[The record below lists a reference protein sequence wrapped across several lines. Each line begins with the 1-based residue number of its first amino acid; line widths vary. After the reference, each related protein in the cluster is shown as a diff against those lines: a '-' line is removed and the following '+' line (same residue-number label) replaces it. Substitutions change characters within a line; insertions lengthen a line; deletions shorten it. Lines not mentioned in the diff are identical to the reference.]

1 MTASATFH
9 SRSCHQSSAD
19 LEQLGRQVIIIIVV
33 DDDDDD
39 QERAETVAESGEA
52 EKRSAGCEA
61 SPEVVRGWG
70 PRARARPE
78 GGRPGCLAARRSST
92 RCRQVRWKAEKIWKP
107 VDGRNRDGKLFEQLQ
122 SFFLTLLGIIS
133 TSLLLFVALRVLD
146 EHGHVKYLISNR
158 GQASLL

>member
-1 MTASATFH
+1 MQPFIPDPATRVQQIL
-9 SRSCHQSSAD
+9 SNSVDKSSSSTSTSTTTTT
-19 LEQLGRQVIIIIVV
+19 R
-33 DDDDDD
+33 
-39 QERAETVAESGEA
+39 TVAESGEA